1 VADNDYALGRIV
13 EYLSGTPWWR
23 DMAIF
28 VTEADAH
35 GGVDHVDAHRTVLL
49 CAGPWAKSGYVSHR
63 NVSFPGLLKTVFRLL
78 QLPPLNLF
86 DAAAA
91 DLTDCFAKSA
101 AAARY
106 QAVPEDV
113 RIFDPK

>member
-1 VADNDYALGRIV
+1 
-13 EYLSGTPWWR
+13 
-23 DMAIF
+23 
-28 VTEADAH
+28 
-35 GGVDHVDAHRTVLL
+35 
-49 CAGPWAKSGYVSHR
+49 
-63 NVSFPGLLKTVFRLL
+63 VSFPGLLKTVFRLL

>member
-1 VADNDYALGRIV
+1 
-13 EYLSGTPWWR
+13 
-23 DMAIF
+23 
-28 VTEADAH
+28 
-35 GGVDHVDAHRTVLL
+35 VDAHRTVLL